1 MVDREERRIVTDAPI
16 SFSIAINKQILIYMQ
31 TKVESVFVSFNKD
44 LNQLPHKYEC
54 EGYLSNN
61 TVTIYLDYYA
71 DEVVNLVAELV
82 SRKYSGVLELV
93 DDEFDK
99 IVYKIVVE

>member
-1 MVDREERRIVTDAPI
+1 
-16 SFSIAINKQILIYMQ
+16 MQ
-31 TKVESVFVSFNKD
+31 TKVEAVFASFSKD
-44 LNQLPHKYEC
+44 LNQLPYKYEC
-54 EGYLSNN
+54 EGHLSNN
-61 TVTIYLDYYA
+61 TVTIYLDDYA
-71 DEVVNLVAELV
+71 SDVVHLVAEIV